1 MKHAVYHCLKAA
13 QVITSWVSMFF
24 LSVAISWKLK
34 ARRAAKGVQYRPRI
48 FSFHVITRVGLRR
61 ALPSFRIPAL
71 RKHCGPCEAHYVPEG
86 SAVFR
91 HPHLLSIFRFTLHT
105 SRRKWASCTGHQL
118 REDLTKAMMT
128 CYDQIDEWLSSKSSS
143 NLKLSIVIHLSK
155 TSTAST
161 PKLQS
166 SRGSETPLGLQ
177 TQRCQQ
183 RAPRSSV
190 SLSGPASAP
199 RPADPIRGP
208 TSIISTG
215 LSTRIRRPTS
225 SSGFTPFPALSI

>member
-1 MKHAVYHCLKAA
+1 MIWIILELAKNYLKLANRRL
-13 QVITSWVSMFF
+13 QHRLTNLIRMSRFHETRGLLFESCSSNYFMGFHVF

-143 NLKLSIVIHLSK
+143 NLKLS
-155 TSTAST
+155 
-161 PKLQS
+161 
-166 SRGSETPLGLQ
+166 
-177 TQRCQQ
+177 
-183 RAPRSSV
+183 
-190 SLSGPASAP
+190 
-199 RPADPIRGP
+199 
-208 TSIISTG
+208 
-215 LSTRIRRPTS
+215 
-225 SSGFTPFPALSI
+225 